1 MTNKFLVKE
10 ISNIKSIKIL
20 GYFLSEKNVIIQ
32 YVKCST
38 YTNRMLHYTWRQEK
52 NRMSQMNCQSLIF
65 EAIDFLAILFE
76 IT

>member
-32 YVKCST
+32 YVKFS
-38 YTNRMLHYTWRQEK
+38 K
-52 NRMSQMNCQSLIF
+52 
-65 EAIDFLAILFE
+65 
-76 IT
+76 